1 MRTRWFEC
9 EGNPNQKTTTTFA
22 VLEGRETIINSK
34 CPVRPKNIT
43 AVEQDM
49 CTPWKQ
55 ENLDTLGNKQQ
66 QKNDGGFP

>member
-1 MRTRWFEC
+1 M
-9 EGNPNQKTTTTFA
+9 
-22 VLEGRETIINSK
+22 INSK

-66 QKNDGGFP
+66 QKIDGGFPLQ

>member
-1 MRTRWFEC
+1 M
-9 EGNPNQKTTTTFA
+9 
-22 VLEGRETIINSK
+22 INSK
-34 CPVRPKNIT
+34 CPVRPMNIN
-43 AVEQDM
+43 AVGQDM